1 MSAVRA
7 LRDSEEMRAA
17 RAATGALLHG
27 PRRCRV
33 LHFGRPPNLRQ
44 GTARGSQIFIEEGMN
59 STLKRNSAV
68 QTQLV

>member
-33 LHFGRPPNLRQ
+33 LHFGRPPNLRR
-44 GTARGSQIFIEEGMN
+44 GTAREIFVEEGMN

-68 QTQLV
+68 QTKLV